1 MKYEK
6 PEAKVI
12 LFNNGDVVTSS
23 AYDPEDPMGYCRK
36 STPGHHK
43 HCYSGKHE
51 GHQLGRSGG
60 EVVQTYADYWSEW

>member
-23 AYDPEDPMGYCRK
+23 AYDPEDPNGFCLK
-36 STPGHHK
+36 QGNSHHQN
-43 HCYSGKHE
+43 CYNGKKPYGWKNYTNTVE
-51 GHQLGRSGG
+51 A
-60 EVVQTYADYWSEW
+60 QTYANYWSEW